1 MKTDQELRADIL
13 AELDRDPRVRSTEI
27 GVIVKHGGVTL
38 TGVVEDFADKV
49 AAERAVKRLK
59 GVRAIAEDIQ
69 VKRPAER
76 RLTDEGIAERIAEIL
91 SWSSTFRDTDI
102 QAEVRNGHVTL
113 SGEVDRLY
121 QKQAAAQRVGELEG
135 LTGIFNQIRVRE
147 TATGARERDIERE
160 IAGALHR
167 HANIEASKVRVS
179 VAGSK
184 VTLDGTVDALH
195 ERELIEDA
203 VCHTGGVTD
212 VIDNL
217 AIGVVNRRSAS
228 APDVG

>member
-13 AELDRDPRVRSTEI
+13 AELERDPRVRSTEI
-27 GVIVKHGGVTL
+27 GVIVKHGAVTL

-69 VKRPAER
+69 VKRPAELR
-76 RLTDEGIAERIAEIL
+76 VTDEGIAERIAEIL
-91 SWSSTFRDTDI
+91 SWNSTFRDTDI

-113 SGEVDRLY
+113 NGDVDGLY
-121 QKQAAAQRVGELEG
+121 QKQAAARRVGELEG
-135 LTGIFNQIRVRE
+135 VTGIFNRISVRE
-147 TATGARERDIERE
+147 TAAGNRARDIERE
-160 IAGALHR
+160 IVSALHR

-179 VAGSK
+179 VSGSN

-203 VCHTGGVTD
+203 VRHTVGVTD

-217 AIGVVNRRSAS
+217 AVGASNRRAAS

>member
-1 MKTDQELRADIL
+1 MKTDQELRADVL
-13 AELDRDPRVRSTEI
+13 AELERDPRVRSTEI
-27 GVIVKHGGVTL
+27 GVIVKHGAVTL
-38 TGVVEDFADKV
+38 TGIVEDFAEKV

-69 VKRPAER
+69 VKRPAEL

-91 SWSSTFRDTDI
+91 SWSSAFRDASI

-113 SGEVDRLY
+113 NGEVDGFY
-121 QKQAAAQRVGELEG
+121 QKQAAARRVGELEG
-135 LTGIFNQIRVRE
+135 VTGIFNRIRVRE
-147 TATGARERDIERE
+147 AAAGKRAGDIERE
-160 IAGALHR
+160 IVSALHR

-179 VAGSK
+179 VSGGN
-184 VTLDGTVDALH
+184 VTLEGTVDALH
-195 ERELIEDA
+195 ERDLIEDA
-203 VCHTGGVTD
+203 VRHTVGVTD

-217 AIGVVNRRSAS
+217 AVGASDRRSAS

>member
-1 MKTDQELRADIL
+1 MRTDQELRADIL
-13 AELDRDPRVRSTEI
+13 AELERDPRVRSTEI
-27 GVIVKHGGVTL
+27 GVIVKHGAATL
-38 TGVVEDFADKV
+38 IGFVEDFADKV

-59 GVRAIAEDIQ
+59 GVRAIAEEIQ
-69 VKRPAER
+69 VKRPAEL

-102 QAEVRNGHVTL
+102 QAEVRDGHVTL
-113 SGEVDRLY
+113 SGDVDALY
-121 QKQAAAQRVGELEG
+121 QKQAAARRVGELEG
-135 LTGIFNQIRVRE
+135 VTSIFNRIRVRE
-147 TATGARERDIERE
+147 TAAGKRAHDIERE
-160 IAGALHR
+160 IVSALHR
-167 HANIEASKVRVS
+167 HASIEASKVRVS
-179 VAGSK
+179 VSGSN

-203 VCHTGGVTD
+203 VRHTAGVTD

-217 AIGVVNRRSAS
+217 AVGASNRSATP

>member
-13 AELDRDPRVRSTEI
+13 AELERDPRVRSTEI
-27 GVIVKHGGVTL
+27 GVIVKHGAVTL

-69 VKRPAER
+69 VKRPAEL
-76 RLTDEGIAERIAEIL
+76 RLMDEGIAERIAEIL
-91 SWSSTFRDTDI
+91 SWSSTFRDADI

-113 SGEVDRLY
+113 SGEVDGFY
-121 QKQAAAQRVGELEG
+121 QKQAAARRVGELEG
-135 LTGIFNQIRVRE
+135 VTGIFNRIRVRE
-147 TATGARERDIERE
+147 TAAGKRARDIERE
-160 IAGALHR
+160 IMSALHR

-179 VAGSK
+179 VSGSN

-203 VCHTGGVTD
+203 VRHTVGVTD

-217 AIGVVNRRSAS
+217 AVGASNRRAAS

>member
-1 MKTDQELRADIL
+1 MITDQELRADIL
-13 AELDRDPRVRSTEI
+13 AELERDPRVRSTEI
-27 GVIVKHGGVTL
+27 GVIVKHGAVTL

-69 VKRPAER
+69 VKRPAEL

-113 SGEVDRLY
+113 SGEVDALY
-121 QKQAAAQRVGELEG
+121 QKQAAARRVGELEG
-135 LTGIFNQIRVRE
+135 VTGIFNRIRVRE
-147 TATGARERDIERE
+147 TAAGNRARDIERE
-160 IAGALHR
+160 IMSALHR

-179 VAGSK
+179 VSGSN

-203 VCHTGGVTD
+203 VRHTVGVTD

-217 AIGVVNRRSAS
+217 AVGASNRRAAS

>member
-13 AELDRDPRVRSTEI
+13 AELERDPRVRSTQI
-27 GVIVKHGGVTL
+27 GVIVKNGAVTL

-59 GVRAIAEDIQ
+59 GVRAIAEDIE
-69 VKRPAER
+69 VKRPAELQ
-76 RLTDEGIAERIAEIL
+76 LTDEGIAERIAEIL
-91 SWSSTFRDTDI
+91 SWSGTFRDTDI
-102 QAEVRNGHVTL
+102 QAEVRSGHVTL
-113 SGEVDRLY
+113 SGEVDRLH

-135 LTGIFNQIRVRE
+135 VTGIFNQIRVRE
-147 TATGARERDIERE
+147 TAAGGRARDIAREIVS
-160 IAGALHR
+160 ALQR
-167 HANIEASKVRVS
+167 HASIEASRVRVS

-203 VCHTGGVTD
+203 VRHTAGVTD
-212 VIDNL
+212 VVDNL
-217 AIGVVNRRSAS
+217 AVGGGSGNR
-228 APDVG
+228 

>member
-13 AELDRDPRVRSTEI
+13 AELERDPRVRSTEI

-38 TGVVEDFADKV
+38 TGVVEDFADKA

-69 VKRPAER
+69 VKPPAER
-76 RLTDEGIAERIAEIL
+76 RLTDGGIAERIAEIL

-121 QKQAAAQRVGELEG
+121 QQQAAARRVGELEG
-135 LTGIFNQIRVRE
+135 VTGIFNRIRVPE
-147 TATGARERDIERE
+147 TVAGERARDIERE
-160 IAGALHR
+160 IVSALQR

-179 VAGSK
+179 VAGGK

-195 ERELIEDA
+195 ERDLIEDA
-203 VCHTGGVTD
+203 VRRTAGVTD
-212 VIDNL
+212 VVDNL
-217 AIGVVNRRSAS
+217 A
-228 APDVG
+228 VGG

>member
-1 MKTDQELRADIL
+1 MRTDQELRADIL
-13 AELDRDPRVRSTEI
+13 AELERDPRVRSTEI
-27 GVIVKHGGVTL
+27 GVIVKHGAVTL

-69 VKRPAER
+69 VKRPAEL

-102 QAEVRNGHVTL
+102 QAEVRDGHVTL
-113 SGEVDRLY
+113 SGEVDGFY
-121 QKQAAAQRVGELEG
+121 QKQAAARRVGELEG
-135 LTGIFNQIRVRE
+135 VTGIFNRIRVRE
-147 TATGARERDIERE
+147 TAAGKRARDIERE
-160 IAGALHR
+160 IMSALHR
-167 HANIEASKVRVS
+167 HANIEASKVRVTVS
-179 VAGSK
+179 GSN

-195 ERELIEDA
+195 ERDLIEDA
-203 VCHTGGVTD
+203 VRHTVGVTD

-217 AIGVVNRRSAS
+217 AVGASNRRAAS